1 MKEPALEHHHSFR
14 AMDTDIDVFI
24 DSESPTPT
32 AAFLSARLMFEQQ
45 EERFSR
51 FRETSLLSAL
61 NRGEVVES
69 PWLARAIS
77 MAIDAFELT
86 GGLFNPMVLPAL
98 RQAGY
103 DRTFAGASGGVLEST
118 RVPDPKRTI
127 RVLDSRV
134 ELLAGQL
141 DLGGIVKGW
150 TADLVAESLAAESPN
165 VFVNAGGDIRCF
177 GSDGDGA
184 GWAMD
189 LDGPDGTPVWAGR
202 IRDAIATSTTLK
214 RRWTTADGGAA
225 HHIIDPGTGMPAE
238 SPFVQVSVRA
248 EACWL
253 AEIWAKAVLIGGEE
267 AKARAERA
275 GQLVLAIT
283 PEGTV
288 GRTQNW

>member
-1 MKEPALEHHHSFR
+1 
-14 AMDTDIDVFI
+14 MDTDIDIFVE
-24 DSESPTPT
+24 SESPPPT
-32 AAFLSARLMFEQQ
+32 AAFVSARLLFEQQ

-51 FRETSLLSAL
+51 FRESSLLSAL
-61 NRGEVVES
+61 NRGEAVDS
-69 PWLARAIS
+69 PWLARAVS

-103 DRTFAGASGGVLEST
+103 DRTFAGVTGGVLEST

-127 RVLDSRV
+127 RVTDSRV
-134 ELLAGQL
+134 ELLAGQV

-150 TADLVAESLAAESPN
+150 TADLVAESSASEALN

-177 GSDGDGA
+177 GSDGDGP

-189 LDGPDGTPVWAGR
+189 IDGPNGASVWAGR
-202 IRDAIATSTTLK
+202 VREAIATSTTLK
-214 RRWTTADGGAA
+214 RRWTTADGAAA

-267 AKARAERA
+267 ARARAERA
-275 GQLVLAIT
+275 GLLVLAVT
-283 PEGTV
+283 ADGTIN
-288 GRTQNW
+288 RSSNW